1 MTERIQDDPRIHNC
15 MMTGYMHPEYED
27 PYLAE
32 LRGRPEEDDRG
43 EDDDYER
50 E

>member
-1 MTERIQDDPRIHNC
+1 MIETLPDDPRIHNC
-15 MMTGYMHPEYED
+15 MMTGYMYPEYED

-32 LRGRPEEDDRG
+32 LHGRFCEDDHG
-43 EDDDYER
+43 EECDYER